1 MFKQFLVNAARNSII
16 AGDARIYERAFN
28 MMKENLNG
36 EQSVRNLGLPTPK
49 GLETAM
55 TNFAFKALDLSDVL
69 TGLWLRE
76 YFDEHPEQIPNFTA
90 EYFSQTAAA
99 IAFNR
104 GA

>member
-1 MFKQFLVNAARNSII
+1 MFKQFLVNAARNAIL
-16 AGDARIYERAFN
+16 AGDIKIYERAFN
-28 MMKENLNG
+28 MLNENLNG

-49 GLETAM
+49 RLETAI

-76 YFDEHPEQIPNFTA
+76 YFEEHPDQISNFTA
-90 EYFSQTAAA
+90 EYFSQTAVA
-99 IAFNR
+99 IAFHG